1 MIRRMVLCIF
11 ILVAAVGC
19 SLVQP
24 TGDKA
29 TDVEAVQNFI
39 PDLPDYNK
47 NDADNIVDALSS
59 VAGGTSLLS
68 GNPLVAAAVAKIDD
82 MIQCYQNVGAV
93 TAQVY
98 TQKTFD
104 ITNPQP
110 PAAGV
115 LAIINQDRLR
125 DNFLSCALSSGN
137 QAFSAQSVTLEP
149 CVGSG
154 SFVVNNETITYL
166 YAATMPSL
174 CTAFAQHFASFSG
187 QSPK

>member
-1 MIRRMVLCIF
+1 MIRRMVLF
-11 ILVAAVGC
+11 MLILVAAVGC
-19 SLVQP
+19 SLAQP
-24 TGDKA
+24 TGDTSSDA
-29 TDVEAVQNFI
+29 EAVQNFI

-68 GNPLVAAAVAKIDD
+68 GNPLMAAAVAKIDD

-104 ITNPQP
+104 VTNPQP

-125 DNFLSCALSSGN
+125 DNFLACALGSSN
-137 QAFSAQSVTLEP
+137 QAYSAQAVTLEP

-154 SFVVNNETITYL
+154 SFTVNDETITYL
-166 YAATMPSL
+166 YAATMPTL
-174 CTAFAQHFASFSG
+174 CTAFQQHFASVSG
-187 QSPK
+187 QPLR